1 MSPAHVLEPTY
12 RRLKNALLEGRFQ
25 AGAKLEAMRLADDF
39 GVSMTPV
46 RDSLNQLVGEGL
58 VDLTPG
64 EGFRVP
70 LLTEQA
76 LRDILQVNA
85 LLLEHTSDTH
95 RKSLEIDEGSN
106 VTQGAYADRLAHVF
120 RDIAA
125 NSGNRF
131 RVHLVERIS
140 DRLHPIRELEPEIWL
155 GASHALEQIERTA
168 QQGFDGS
175 NRAVRAYHQHIEALV
190 PALVGRLNQQ
200 TA

>member
-85 LLLEHTSDTH
+85 LLLEHTSDTD

-175 NRAVRAYHQHIEALV
+175 TRAVRVYHQHIEALV

>member
-12 RRLKNALLEGRFQ
+12 RRLKDALLEGRFR
-25 AGAKLEAMRLADDF
+25 AGTKLEAMRLADDF

-85 LLLEHTSDTH
+85 LLLEQAPDNDH
-95 RKSLEIDEGSN
+95 KSLTINEGSN
-106 VTQGAYADRLAHVF
+106 DTRGAYADRLARAF

-125 NSGNRF
+125 SSGNRF

-140 DRLHPIRELEPEIWL
+140 DRLHPLRELEPVIWP
-155 GASHALEQIERTA
+155 GAPHALEQIERKA

-175 NRAVRAYHQHIEALV
+175 NRAVRAYHQQIEDLV

-200 TA
+200 TP

>member
-12 RRLKNALLEGRFQ
+12 RRLKNALLEGRFR

-85 LLLEHTSDTH
+85 LLLEQAPDNDH
-95 RKSLEIDEGSN
+95 KSLTINEGSN
-106 VTQGAYADRLAHVF
+106 DTRGAYADRLARAF

-125 NSGNRF
+125 SSGNRF

-140 DRLHPIRELEPEIWL
+140 DRLHPLRELEPVIWP
-155 GASHALEQIERTA
+155 GAPHALEQIERKA

-175 NRAVRAYHQHIEALV
+175 NRAVRAYHQHIEDLV

-200 TA
+200 TP

>member
-12 RRLKNALLEGRFQ
+12 RRLKDALLEGRFQ

-85 LLLEHTSDTH
+85 LLLEQAPDNDH
-95 RKSLEIDEGSN
+95 KSLTINEGSN
-106 VTQGAYADRLAHVF
+106 DTRGAYADRLARAF

-125 NSGNRF
+125 SSGNRF

-140 DRLHPIRELEPEIWL
+140 DRLHPLRELEPVIWP
-155 GASHALEQIERTA
+155 GAPHALEQIERKA

-175 NRAVRAYHQHIEALV
+175 NRAVRAYHQHIEDLV

-200 TA
+200 TP

>member
-12 RRLKNALLEGRFQ
+12 RRLKDALLEGRFR
-25 AGAKLEAMRLADDF
+25 AGTKLEAMRLADDF

-85 LLLEHTSDTH
+85 LLLEQAPDNDH
-95 RKSLEIDEGSN
+95 KSLTINEGSN
-106 VTQGAYADRLAHVF
+106 DTRGAYADRLARAF

-125 NSGNRF
+125 SSGNRF

-140 DRLHPIRELEPEIWL
+140 DRLHPLRELEPVIWP
-155 GASHALEQIERTA
+155 GAPHALEQIERKA

-190 PALVGRLNQQ
+190 PALVRRLNQQ

>member
-12 RRLKNALLEGRFQ
+12 RRLKNALLEGRFPV
-25 AGAKLEAMRLADDF
+25 GAKLEAMRLADDF

-58 VDLTPG
+58 VDFTPG

-76 LRDILQVNA
+76 LRDILQINA
-85 LLLEHTSDTH
+85 LLLEQAPDNDRTSRD
-95 RKSLEIDEGSN
+95 IDEGSN
-106 VTQGAYADRLAHVF
+106 DTRGAYADRLADAF
-120 RDIAA
+120 RGIAA

-131 RVHLVERIS
+131 RVHLVERIN
-140 DRLHPIRELEPEIWL
+140 DRLHTLRKLEPELWPA
-155 GASHALEQIERTA
+155 ASQSLEQIERTFR
-168 QQGFDGS
+168 QGSDEQT
-175 NRAVRAYHQHIEALV
+175 RAIRAYHRHIQDLV

-200 TA
+200 TG

>member
-85 LLLEHTSDTH
+85 LLLEQAPDNDH
-95 RKSLEIDEGSN
+95 KSLTINEGSN
-106 VTQGAYADRLAHVF
+106 DTRGAYADRLARAF

-125 NSGNRF
+125 SSGNRF

-140 DRLHPIRELEPEIWL
+140 DRLHPLRELEPVIWP
-155 GASHALEQIERTA
+155 GAPHALEQIERKA

-175 NRAVRAYHQHIEALV
+175 NRAVRAYHQHIEDLV

-200 TA
+200 TP

>member
-12 RRLKNALLEGRFQ
+12 RRLKDALLEGRFR
-25 AGAKLEAMRLADDF
+25 AGTKLEAMRLADDF

-85 LLLEHTSDTH
+85 LLLEQAPDNDH
-95 RKSLEIDEGSN
+95 KSLTINEGSN
-106 VTQGAYADRLAHVF
+106 DTRGAYADRLARAF

-125 NSGNRF
+125 SSGNRF

-140 DRLHPIRELEPEIWL
+140 DRLHPLRELEPVIWP
-155 GASHALEQIERTA
+155 GAPHALEQIERKA

-175 NRAVRAYHQHIEALV
+175 NRAVRAYHQHIEDLV

-200 TA
+200 TP

>member
-85 LLLEHTSDTH
+85 LLLEQAPDNDH
-95 RKSLEIDEGSN
+95 KSLTIDEGSN

>member
-12 RRLKNALLEGRFQ
+12 RRLKDALLEGRFR
-25 AGAKLEAMRLADDF
+25 AGTKLEAMRLADDF

-85 LLLEHTSDTH
+85 LLLEQAPDNDH
-95 RKSLEIDEGSN
+95 KSLPINEGSN
-106 VTQGAYADRLAHVF
+106 DTRGAYADRLARAF

-125 NSGNRF
+125 SSGNRF

-140 DRLHPIRELEPEIWL
+140 DRLHPLRELEPVIWP
-155 GASHALEQIERTA
+155 GAPHALEQIERKA

>member
-12 RRLKNALLEGRFQ
+12 RRLKDALLEGRFR
-25 AGAKLEAMRLADDF
+25 AGTKLEAMRLADDF

-85 LLLEHTSDTH
+85 LLLP
-95 RKSLEIDEGSN
+95 INEGSN
-106 VTQGAYADRLAHVF
+106 DTRGAYADRLARAF

-125 NSGNRF
+125 SSGNRF

-140 DRLHPIRELEPEIWL
+140 DRLHPLRELEPEIWP

-175 NRAVRAYHQHIEALV
+175 NRAVRAYHQHIEDLV

-200 TA
+200 TP

>member
-12 RRLKNALLEGRFQ
+12 RRLKNALLEGRFR

-85 LLLEHTSDTH
+85 LLLEQAPDNDH
-95 RKSLEIDEGSN
+95 KSLTIDEGSN

-190 PALVGRLNQQ
+190 PALVRRLNQQ

>member
-12 RRLKNALLEGRFQ
+12 RRLKNALLEGRFR

-85 LLLEHTSDTH
+85 LLLEQAPDNDH
-95 RKSLEIDEGSN
+95 KSLTINEGSN
-106 VTQGAYADRLAHVF
+106 DTRGAYADRLAHVF
-120 RDIAA
+120 RNIAA

-140 DRLHPIRELEPEIWL
+140 DRLHPLRELEPVIWP
-155 GASHALEQIERTA
+155 GAPHALEQIERKA

-175 NRAVRAYHQHIEALV
+175 NRAVRAYHQHIEDLV

-200 TA
+200 TP

>member
-12 RRLKNALLEGRFQ
+12 RRLKNALLEGRFPV
-25 AGAKLEAMRLADDF
+25 GAKLEAMRLADDF

-85 LLLEHTSDTH
+85 LLLEQAPDNDH
-95 RKSLEIDEGSN
+95 KSLTINEGSN
-106 VTQGAYADRLAHVF
+106 DTRGAYADRLARAF

-125 NSGNRF
+125 SSGNRF

-140 DRLHPIRELEPEIWL
+140 DRLHPLRELEPVIWP
-155 GASHALEQIERTA
+155 GAPHALEQIERKA
-168 QQGFDGS
+168 QQGFAGS
-175 NRAVRAYHQHIEALV
+175 NRAVRAYHQHIEDLV

-200 TA
+200 TP

>member
-12 RRLKNALLEGRFQ
+12 RRLKDALLEGRFR
-25 AGAKLEAMRLADDF
+25 AGTKLEAMRLADDF

-85 LLLEHTSDTH
+85 LLLTEAPDTDS
-95 RKSLEIDEGSN
+95 KSLQIDEASSD
-106 VTQGAYADRLAHVF
+106 TQGAYADRLAHVF
-120 RDIAA
+120 RGIAA

-140 DRLHPIRELEPEIWL
+140 DRLHPLRELEPEI
-155 GASHALEQIERTA
+155 
-168 QQGFDGS
+168 
-175 NRAVRAYHQHIEALV
+175 
-190 PALVGRLNQQ
+190 
-200 TA
+200 

>member
-12 RRLKNALLEGRFQ
+12 RRLKNALLEGRFR

-85 LLLEHTSDTH
+85 LLLEQAPDNDH
-95 RKSLEIDEGSN
+95 KSLTINEGSN
-106 VTQGAYADRLAHVF
+106 DTRGAYADRLARAF

-125 NSGNRF
+125 SSGNRF

-140 DRLHPIRELEPEIWL
+140 DRLHPLRELEPVIWP
-155 GASHALEQIERTA
+155 GAPHALEQIERKA

-190 PALVGRLNQQ
+190 PALVRRLNQQ

>member
-12 RRLKNALLEGRFQ
+12 RRLKDALLEGRFR
-25 AGAKLEAMRLADDF
+25 AGTKLEAMRLADDF

-85 LLLEHTSDTH
+85 LLLEQAPDNDH
-95 RKSLEIDEGSN
+95 KSLTINEGSN
-106 VTQGAYADRLAHVF
+106 DTRGAYADRLARAF

-125 NSGNRF
+125 SSGNRF

-140 DRLHPIRELEPEIWL
+140 DRLHPLRELEPVIWS
-155 GASHALEQIERTA
+155 GAPHALEQIERKA
-168 QQGFDGS
+168 QQGLNGS
-175 NRAVRAYHQHIEALV
+175 NRAVRAYHQHIEDLV

-200 TA
+200 TP

>member
-12 RRLKNALLEGRFQ
+12 RRLKDALLEGRFR
-25 AGAKLEAMRLADDF
+25 AGTKLEAMRLADDF

-85 LLLEHTSDTH
+85 LLLEQAPDNDH
-95 RKSLEIDEGSN
+95 KSLTINEGSN
-106 VTQGAYADRLAHVF
+106 DTRGAYADRLARAF

-125 NSGNRF
+125 SSGNRF

-140 DRLHPIRELEPEIWL
+140 DRLHPLRELEPVIWP
-155 GASHALEQIERTA
+155 ERKA

-175 NRAVRAYHQHIEALV
+175 NRAVRAYHQHIEDLV

-200 TA
+200 TP

>member
-12 RRLKNALLEGRFQ
+12 RRLKDALLEGRFR
-25 AGAKLEAMRLADDF
+25 AGTKLEAMRLADDF

-85 LLLEHTSDTH
+85 LLLEQAPDNDH
-95 RKSLEIDEGSN
+95 KSLTINEGSN
-106 VTQGAYADRLAHVF
+106 DTRGAYADRLARAF

-125 NSGNRF
+125 SSGNRF

-140 DRLHPIRELEPEIWL
+140 DRLQPLRELEPEIWL

-175 NRAVRAYHQHIEALV
+175 NRAVRAYHQHIEDLV

-200 TA
+200 TP

>member
-12 RRLKNALLEGRFQ
+12 RRLKNALLEGRFR

-85 LLLEHTSDTH
+85 LLLEHTPDTD

-106 VTQGAYADRLAHVF
+106 DTQGAYADRLAHVF

-140 DRLHPIRELEPEIWL
+140 DRLHPLRELEPEIWP

>member
-12 RRLKNALLEGRFQ
+12 RRLKNALLEGRFR

-85 LLLEHTSDTH
+85 LLLEHTPDTD

-106 VTQGAYADRLAHVF
+106 DTQGAYADRLAHVF

-140 DRLHPIRELEPEIWL
+140 DRLHPLRELEPEIWP
-155 GASHALEQIERTA
+155 GASQALEQIERTA

>member
-12 RRLKNALLEGRFQ
+12 RRLKDALLEGRFR
-25 AGAKLEAMRLADDF
+25 AGTKLEAMRLADDF

-85 LLLEHTSDTH
+85 LLLEQAPDNDH
-95 RKSLEIDEGSN
+95 KSLTINEGSN
-106 VTQGAYADRLAHVF
+106 DTRGAYADRLARAF

-125 NSGNRF
+125 SSGNRF

-140 DRLHPIRELEPEIWL
+140 DRLQPLRELEPVIWP
-155 GASHALEQIERTA
+155 GAPHALEQIERKA

-175 NRAVRAYHQHIEALV
+175 NRAVRAYHQHIEDLV

-200 TA
+200 TP

>member
-12 RRLKNALLEGRFQ
+12 RRLKDALLEGRFP

-85 LLLEHTSDTH
+85 VLLEPD
-95 RKSLEIDEGSN
+95 RDVEQPWLEIDEYSSHS
-106 VTQGAYADRLAHVF
+106 QDAYADRLAKVF
-120 RDIAA
+120 ARIAA
-125 NSGNRF
+125 TTGNRF
-131 RVHLVERIS
+131 RVHLVERIN
-140 DRLHPIRELEPEIWL
+140 DRLHPLRELEPELWP
-155 GASHALEQIERTA
+155 AAPQVLEQIERTA
-168 QQGFDGS
+168 EQAPRERS
-175 NRAVRAYHQHIEALV
+175 RAVRAYHRGILGLV
-190 PALVGRLNQQ
+190 PALIGRLNQR

>member
-85 LLLEHTSDTH
+85 LLLEHTSDTD

-140 DRLHPIRELEPEIWL
+140 DRLQPLRELEPVIWP
-155 GASHALEQIERTA
+155 GAPHALEQIERKA

-175 NRAVRAYHQHIEALV
+175 NRAVRAYHQHIEDLV

-200 TA
+200 TP

>member
-12 RRLKNALLEGRFQ
+12 RRLKNALLEGRFR
-25 AGAKLEAMRLADDF
+25 AGMKLEAMRLADDF

-85 LLLEHTSDTH
+85 LLLEQAPDNDH
-95 RKSLEIDEGSN
+95 KSLTINEGSN
-106 VTQGAYADRLAHVF
+106 DTRGAYADRLARAF

-125 NSGNRF
+125 SSGNRF

-140 DRLHPIRELEPEIWL
+140 DRLHPLRELEPEIWL
-155 GASHALEQIERTA
+155 GASQALEQIELTA

-190 PALVGRLNQQ
+190 PALVRRLNQQ

>member
-12 RRLKNALLEGRFQ
+12 RRLKDALLEGRFR
-25 AGAKLEAMRLADDF
+25 AGTKLEAMRLADDF

-85 LLLEHTSDTH
+85 LLLEQAPDNDH
-95 RKSLEIDEGSN
+95 KSLTID
-106 VTQGAYADRLAHVF
+106 
-120 RDIAA
+120 
-125 NSGNRF
+125 
-131 RVHLVERIS
+131 
-140 DRLHPIRELEPEIWL
+140 
-155 GASHALEQIERTA
+155 
-168 QQGFDGS
+168 
-175 NRAVRAYHQHIEALV
+175 
-190 PALVGRLNQQ
+190 
-200 TA
+200 